1 MEKEQFQKIPHHI
14 KHQISITI
22 RNQSTIKKICCQEK
36 KMAKNLKK
44 HINTIHLGHKD
55 YKCEFC
61 GKSFSEAGSFKRHIQ
76 NKHDLCKDKKCDICS
91 KSFST
96 TQ

>member
-1 MEKEQFQKIPHHI
+1 MIQLKGNFLWKKGQFQKIPHHI

-61 GKSFSEAGSFKRHIQ
+61 GKSFSEGRTLKNHTHIVHSQ
-76 NKHDLCKDKKCDICS
+76 M
-91 KSFST
+91 
-96 TQ
+96 

>member
-1 MEKEQFQKIPHHI
+1 
-14 KHQISITI
+14 
-22 RNQSTIKKICCQEK
+22 
-36 KMAKNLKK
+36 MAKNLKK
-44 HINTIHLGHKD
+44 HIRTIHLDHKD
-55 YKCEFC
+55 YKCEIC

-96 TQ
+96 TL

>member
-1 MEKEQFQKIPHHI
+1 MIQLKGSFLWKKGQFQKIPHHI
-14 KHQISITI
+14 KHQISITF
-22 RNQSTIKKICCQEK
+22 RKQSTIKKKLLSGK

-61 GKSFSEAGSFKRHIQ
+61 GKSFSEAGHNLKIHNQQQF
-76 NKHDLCKDKKCDICS
+76 
-91 KSFST
+91 
-96 TQ
+96 